1 MENLGKFRKITYI
14 ALILSSYIFADEN
27 KNLNIND
34 ITVIASK
41 TDETINNIPQ
51 TITLITKE
59 ELEDKEIKT
68 VSDVI
73 KEIPNLTSRYLYFE
87 AVNFRGINTSV
98 FTNNNPVVIYI
109 DGIPQSSQFG
119 YNVSFANVER
129 VEVLRGPQG
138 TLYGKDSI
146 GGVINIVTKTPTNEY
161 EGEIG
166 FEYGSN
172 NYLQNKFNLS
182 GPIVKDKLFFG
193 INSILSKSDG
203 DITNHNT
210 SLNKNANRNKTQNFN
225 GNLLYKPT
233 DDLDIKFNISKDKNY
248 RYWINGGVVS
258 SIDDIHKY
266 KRKDFKDTNYDVD
279 TYTKIDSTSQALNL
293 SYNINN
299 LNLNSLTTHKKL
311 EMDGNYD
318 TDWGNSNTYKGLE
331 RFQDATT
338 KTFTQEFR
346 LSNKEDAN
354 RWLVGLYFED
364 EDFLSD
370 RYGVQRPPNT
380 EINAVSKTTSKT
392 YATFGQITFP
402 IIDKLDLTVGG
413 RYQKIKKNIDLN
425 LYMAPI
431 GSKALPINKL
441 NDENTW
447 NTFLPKIAL
456 SYKINDDIT
465 SYINISKGYM
475 PGGYNYSAQTSDRES
490 NLFDAQTSINY
501 ELGLRGSFLDNKLN
515 VSSSIFYMDIDDI
528 HIYNFNPTTGGLNVS
543 NGGKAHSQ
551 GIELEVKYDI
561 NNNWR
566 IESSAGIIQAKYDEY
581 ANNNNNVNKKIE
593 NTPSHTINLGL
604 SYYSPQ
610 GYYGR
615 VDLQNQGSMYFN
627 TANTIKESSY
637 TTANLKVGYSFNNWN
652 IYTYAKNLTDKSY
665 ISTVQ
670 SDTGGYLVTYGEGR
684 FIGIGLKYSF

>member
-413 RYQKIKKNIDLN
+413 RYQKIKKIL
-425 LYMAPI
+425 I
-431 GSKALPINKL
+431 
-441 NDENTW
+441 
-447 NTFLPKIAL
+447 
-456 SYKINDDIT
+456 
-465 SYINISKGYM
+465 
-475 PGGYNYSAQTSDRES
+475 
-490 NLFDAQTSINY
+490 
-501 ELGLRGSFLDNKLN
+501 
-515 VSSSIFYMDIDDI
+515 
-528 HIYNFNPTTGGLNVS
+528 
-543 NGGKAHSQ
+543 
-551 GIELEVKYDI
+551 
-561 NNNWR
+561 
-566 IESSAGIIQAKYDEY
+566 
-581 ANNNNNVNKKIE
+581 
-593 NTPSHTINLGL
+593 
-604 SYYSPQ
+604 
-610 GYYGR
+610 
-615 VDLQNQGSMYFN
+615 
-627 TANTIKESSY
+627 
-637 TTANLKVGYSFNNWN
+637 
-652 IYTYAKNLTDKSY
+652 
-665 ISTVQ
+665 
-670 SDTGGYLVTYGEGR
+670 
-684 FIGIGLKYSF
+684 